1 MFNSEIRIKIR
12 EYKMNKYNI
21 KLFIFFLYY
30 VQLGVSG
37 KEKKEI
43 CLNKKIRKQIGRL
56 KEER

>member
-1 MFNSEIRIKIR
+1 MMFNSETRIKIR

-21 KLFIFFLYY
+21 KSFIFLPYY

-43 CLNKKIRKQIGRL
+43 DLF
-56 KEER
+56 E